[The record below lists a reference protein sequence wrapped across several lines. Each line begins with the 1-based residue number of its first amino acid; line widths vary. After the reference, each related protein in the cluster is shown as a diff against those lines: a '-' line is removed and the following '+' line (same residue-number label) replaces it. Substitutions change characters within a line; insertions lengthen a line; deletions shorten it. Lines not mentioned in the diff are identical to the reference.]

1 MKNTNSK
8 AVIFIISILLLLFF
22 KNPLLIRRNAL
33 GPIYL
38 TLFFIFFKK
47 KFNNFRILLFLILV
61 LSIIFP
67 VSQAFN
73 KSGLVVGDL
82 FEKFLS
88 RLKTMDVK
96 QVLTSL
102 DYDAK

>member
-8 AVIFIISILLLLFF
+8 VVIFIISILLLLFF

-38 TLFFIFFKK
+38 TLFFIFLK

-67 VSQAFN
+67 FSQAFTHN
-73 KSGLVVGDL
+73 ASLVVGDL
-82 FEKFLS
+82 FETFVS

-96 QVLTSL
+96 QALTSL